1 MIPSA
6 REEIGFPFNES
17 YELRGGVTLIIPAVL
32 TGRGLLGQVW

>member
-6 REEIGFPFNES
+6 REEIGFSFNES
-17 YELRGGVTLIIPAVL
+17 YELRGGFTLVSPAVV